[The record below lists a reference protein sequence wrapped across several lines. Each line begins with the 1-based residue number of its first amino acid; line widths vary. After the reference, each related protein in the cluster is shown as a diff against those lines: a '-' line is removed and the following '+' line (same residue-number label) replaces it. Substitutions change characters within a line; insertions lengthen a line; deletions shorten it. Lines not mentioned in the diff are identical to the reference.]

1 MADHYS
7 YYAIL
12 LIWGIVT
19 YNKFIRFRENTNN
32 AMSQVSAQ
40 IKSRW
45 DALTNLITAT
55 KNYQTYENK
64 TLTKIIE
71 DRSSVSQDA
80 SVKDID
86 QDDQHFSNV
95 LGVISALTEQYPDLK
110 ASNVHLQTMSS
121 VDKYENLVRESR
133 MIYNDTV
140 TRFNRAIKAFP
151 NSLLANPFGF
161 TEQNYFKNT
170 ENKQEMPQWSE

>member
-1 MADHYS
+1 M
-7 YYAIL
+7 
-12 LIWGIVT
+12 
-19 YNKFIRFRENTNN
+19 
-32 AMSQVSAQ
+32 
-40 IKSRW
+40 
-45 DALTNLITAT
+45 
-55 KNYQTYENK
+55 
-64 TLTKIIE
+64 
-71 DRSSVSQDA
+71 
-80 SVKDID
+80 D
-86 QDDQHFSNV
+86 QGDQHFSNV

-140 TRFNRAIKAFP
+140 TRFNRAIKTFP
-151 NSLLANPFGF
+151 NSLLASPFGF